1 VYVMV
6 GDGSYLM
13 MSQEIVT
20 AIQEKIKVIIILINN
35 HGFASIGG
43 LSNAVGS
50 SGFGTH
56 YKYRDEKTGQL
67 SGDRIPVDFA
77 MNARSLG
84 ARVIEASDLP
94 SFTSA
99 LDAAKKESRTTVI
112 AIETDREQRVGGYES
127 WWDVAVAEVSEIESV
142 RQARAAYEEALKK
155 ERYFL

>member
-1 VYVMV
+1 M
-6 GDGSYLM
+6 
-13 MSQEIVT
+13 IV
-20 AIQEKIKVIIILINN
+20 ILINN

-50 SGFGTH
+50 GGFGTY
-56 YKYRDEKTGQL
+56 YKYRDEKTGQID
-67 SGDRIPVDFA
+67 GDRIPVDFA

-99 LDAAKKESRTTVI
+99 LVEAKKENCTTVI
-112 AIETDREQRVGGYES
+112 TIETDREQRVGGYES

-142 RQARAAYEEALKK
+142 QKARAAYEEAVKK
-155 ERYFL
+155 EKYFCKP